1 MPSEVLF
8 FSGFIAF
15 IILMLFLDLGLF
27 SKTYHVVSFR
37 ESLIWTIVWLSLSM
51 GFYLFLYFSG
61 NLLHGLQSVEELSG
75 NITKYMHPVDISGLG
90 FEEAKMVYNKNLSLE
105 YLTGYIIEYALSID
119 NVFVMILIFSAF
131 GVKEKY
137 FKKVLFWGILGA
149 IVMRFIFIFLSSALI
164 QKFDWI
170 LLLFGGILFY
180 TGGQML
186 WKFIKA
192 KKKKI
197 DPEHHPVVKL
207 ASKYF
212 AVHPRFEEHKF
223 WIRQN
228 GKLLITPLFLV
239 LLVIEFTDVIFAV
252 DSVPA
257 IFAVT
262 KDPYIVFFSNIF
274 AIIGLR
280 SLFFLLSNVINRFY
294 FLKAGLAVLL
304 IFIGL
309 KMPAHYF
316 HIVDLGTRTSLFIV
330 VGILGVS
337 VIISWLFPKKRKQGI
352 EDIKG

>member
-1 MPSEVLF
+1 MPTEVLF
-8 FSGFIAF
+8 FGGFVIF
-15 IILMLFLDLGLF
+15 ILLMLFLDLGVF
-27 SKTYHVVSFR
+27 SKTDHVVSFR
-37 ESLIWTIVWLSLSM
+37 ESLIWTLVWVSLSM
-51 GFYLFLYFSG
+51 IFYVFLYFSG
-61 NLLHGLQSVEELSG
+61 NSLHGLQSVEDIAR
-75 NITKYMHPVDISGLG
+75 NITKYMHPVDVSGMG
-90 FEEAKMVYNKNLSLE
+90 FEEARMAYNKNLSLE

-119 NVFVMILIFSAF
+119 NVFVMILIFMAF
-131 GVKEKY
+131 GVQEKY
-137 FKKVLFWGILGA
+137 YKKVLFWGILGA

-164 QKFDWI
+164 QRFDWI
-170 LLLFGGILFY
+170 LLIFGGILIL

-186 WKFIKA
+186 RDFIRSKE
-192 KKKKI
+192 KKI
-197 DPEHHPVVKL
+197 DPEKHPVVRF
-207 ASKYF
+207 ASRYF
-212 AVHPRFEEHKF
+212 AVHPRFEGHKF
-223 WIRQN
+223 WIREN

-262 KDPYIVFFSNIF
+262 KDPYIVFFSNVF

-352 EDIKG
+352 EDIKT